1 MRPRVPLPCDLFCVQ
16 GVEGLL
22 AKPARPWRPI
32 GSRVQKKAR
41 NDREKASAAE
51 ILDNS
56 LIDEVNKFDTAAVIK
71 AAKEWK
77 PN

>member
-1 MRPRVPLPCDLFCVQ
+1 M
-16 GVEGLL
+16 
-22 AKPARPWRPI
+22 
-32 GSRVQKKAR
+32 QKKAR
-41 NDREKASAAE
+41 KDRRLDTSPFSGGTLEFGTIKEKASAAE